1 MDARSTSLLVQKIR
15 AIHPVTD
22 SSISLLLGNMKS
34 IPLRKNDWLLKEG
47 QVCKEV
53 FYVNQGL
60 VKTYFNKDGKDI
72 NLGFTMENN
81 FLTNLKSL
89 RSGEPADINMRAME
103 SGEVFS
109 INKNSLLNLYQIA
122 GDIAQFG
129 RGLLELL
136 LAEQED
142 HNNMFRLQTPAER
155 YHHIEKHY
163 PALLQRVSQTQLASW
178 LGLSRE
184 TLSRIRKQQPPVL

>member
-1 MDARSTSLLVQKIR
+1 MDALSTGSLVQKIR

-22 SSISLLLGNMKS
+22 SSISLLLGNMRR
-34 IPLRKNDWLLKEG
+34 ILLRKNDWLLREG

-60 VKTYFNKDGKDI
+60 VKTFYNKDGKDI

-81 FLTNLKSL
+81 FLTNLRSL

-103 SGEVFS
+103 AGEIFS
-109 INKNSLLNLYQIA
+109 IDKNCLLDLYLTA
-122 GDIAQFG
+122 NDLAQFG
-129 RGLLELL
+129 RNLLELL

-142 HNNMFRLQTPAER
+142 LNNMFRLLTPAER
-155 YHHIEKHY
+155 YRHIEKHH
-163 PALLQRVSQTQLASW
+163 PDILQRVSQTQLASW

-184 TLSRIRKQQPPVL
+184 TLSRIRKQ